1 MALSRNLDHPYYLGR
16 ILWPK
21 KMTAFTL
28 SLLVGLL
35 CSVPTIQVL
44 AQNSSGQVIF
54 QLSPDPEFS
63 FQLQQTI
70 SLANGGGANTGEVL
84 RAANQIVPG
93 DFESYY
99 NAFYTLG
106 SKLHNYAESINISKY
121 PISARDTY
129 FRSSTY
135 LRSSVFFLTGN
146 KSDPRLYTVF
156 DEATADFDKAL
167 SLMDIPGI
175 RYNISAPKI
184 RPNFTA
190 PIIFFKAKKSNSKTP
205 TVIFGSGYDEAQEDG
220 LPAYGQ
226 YVLER
231 GWNFVTYE
239 GPGQNTPRRQQNIG
253 FMPNWWD
260 VVTPVVDYVV
270 SRPDVDASRLALVGE
285 SFGGILAPRAATH
298 EKRFV
303 GVIAID
309 GAYNLRDVVLSEFST
324 QVKALYNSANKT
336 AFDAVLNA
344 LRLNTTSP
352 SSARWGVNQG
362 LWSFDT
368 DSPYEWLQIA
378 GNINITQ
385 ESIKNITSKV
395 FIGSGQNDTSFPGQ
409 APIVA
414 EWFGDKAYF
423 YNFTDDVGA
432 GQHCQI
438 GAEGYLA
445 SVSLDWLTDIF
456 ANATEH

>member
-1 MALSRNLDHPYYLGR
+1 MVI
-16 ILWPK
+16 ILWPE
-21 KMTAFTL
+21 KMTAFIL
-28 SLLVGLL
+28 SFLVALLY
-35 CSVPTIQVL
+35 SVPTVQVL
-44 AQNSSGQVIF
+44 AQTPSGDVIF

-70 SLANGGGANTGEVL
+70 SLANGGVANTGEVL
-84 RAANQIVPG
+84 RAASQIVPG

-99 NAFYTLG
+99 KAFYTLG
-106 SKLHNYAESINISKY
+106 SKLHNYAESIDISKY

-129 FRSSTY
+129 FRSATY

-146 KSDPRLYTVF
+146 SSDPRLYTVF

-167 SLMDIPGI
+167 SLLEIPGI
-175 RYNISAPKI
+175 RYNIPAPKI

-190 PIIFFKAKKSNSKTP
+190 PIIFYKAKKSYLKAP
-205 TVIFGSGYDEAQEDG
+205 TVVFGNGYDGPQEDG
-220 LPAYGQ
+220 LPAYGK

-253 FMPNWWD
+253 FVPNWWD
-260 VVTPVVDYVV
+260 VVTPIVDYLI

-298 EKRFV
+298 EQRFAA
-303 GVIAID
+303 VIAID
-309 GAYNLRDVVLSEFST
+309 GAYNLRDVALLQFPTSIT
-324 QVKALYNSANKT
+324 ALYNSGNQT

-344 LRLNTTSP
+344 VRLDATNP
-352 SSARWGVNQG
+352 SSARWAINQG

-368 DSPYEWLQIA
+368 KSPYEWLQIA
-378 GNINITQ
+378 GNINLTQ

-395 FIGSGQNDTSFPGQ
+395 FIGSGQNDTSFPRQ
-409 APIVA
+409 APVVA
-414 EWFGDKAYF
+414 QWFGDKAYF

-445 SVSLDWLTDIF
+445 SVSLDWLADVF
-456 ANATEH
+456 ANVTKH